1 MFFIKQNI
9 DVFVREQK
17 RKNHT
22 ISLYEGYV
30 HCNWNQWMNIAVICQ
45 SVLSV
50 CTWLLNSW
58 FHFSSAS
65 AQLHTWHIIIYSV
78 LQQLELKI
86 STHLVTHGLHLG
98 TILKYVIS
106 AWGGNLC
113 PDITCSIQFSS
124 GPLTLAH
131 LLDMQKCTQRGP
143 LTQIDQH
150 ITSLFSSESQS
161 LYSSLSHYLHC
172 LLLWYFWKSYLV
184 WLMSLEQGY
193 LNNYIHRC
201 QHCY

>member
-1 MFFIKQNI
+1 MN
-9 DVFVREQK
+9 E
-17 RKNHT
+17 
-22 ISLYEGYV
+22 YC
-30 HCNWNQWMNIAVICQ
+30 CNL

-50 CTWLLNSW
+50 CTSLLNSW

-106 AWGGNLC
+106 AWGGSLC

-143 LTQIDQH
+143 FTQIDQQ
-150 ITSLFSSESQS
+150 ITCTHVFILITIFIFFSISLPS
-161 LYSSLSHYLHC
+161 
-172 LLLWYFWKSYLV
+172 WPALV
-184 WLMSLEQGY
+184 VFLKI
-193 LNNYIHRC
+193 IHGMIDEFGAGLP
-201 QHCY
+201 